1 MNNKLCPIDKP
12 HSIIGMI
19 YYFPLKNFISLL
31 KRYIMLSHKT
41 SFCCRNGILYYHT
54 KVNSDVG
61 MIYYVCFH
69 SVIPHTIHLPHGCQ
83 PFLFLRSRYSVGRHL
98 KRLVNSR

>member
-12 HSIIGMI
+12 HSIVGMI
-19 YYFPLKNFISLL
+19 YYVPLKNFIPML
-31 KRYIMLSHKT
+31 KRYIMFSYKT
-41 SFCCRNGILYYHT
+41 SSRCGNGILFFHT
-54 KVNSDVG
+54 KVHSVVE

-83 PFLFLRSRYSVGRHL
+83 PFLFLRSRYSVGKHL